1 MRGAGRRST
10 SAHGGFAG
18 ALFRPVAIPAL
29 KRSKRSRRKNFST
42 SKKTFPNDYFVIL
55 KNQDGKDKERVE
67 ASPFSA
73 KKLASAVPLV

>member
-18 ALFRPVAIPAL
+18 ALFRPAL

-55 KNQDGKDKERVE
+55 KNQDGKDKGRVE